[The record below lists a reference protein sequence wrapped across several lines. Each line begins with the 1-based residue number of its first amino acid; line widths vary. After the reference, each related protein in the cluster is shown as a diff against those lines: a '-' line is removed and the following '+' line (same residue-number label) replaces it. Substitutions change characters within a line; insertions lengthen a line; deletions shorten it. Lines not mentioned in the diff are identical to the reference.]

1 MPVKMPDGPRKLQ
14 KFLILFDNTSLL
26 YFPGQFV
33 TGRVLVELEDD
44 TPVLGTYGISY
55 TVRLSNFDRRDRKMG
70 VFLQSTEATPCGHL
84 LK

>member
-1 MPVKMPDGPRKLQ
+1 MGTIRESPRKLQ

-44 TPVLGTYGISY
+44 TPVVGMYSIPFYRRAIICNNGLHK
-55 TVRLSNFDRRDRKMG
+55 FDIEWHIYWLIIGD
-70 VFLQSTEATPCGHL
+70 F
-84 LK
+84 